1 MFLLLILVNLLS
13 FHMVC
18 HLCHDIT

>member
-1 MFLLLILVNLLS
+1 MFLLLILVNPLP